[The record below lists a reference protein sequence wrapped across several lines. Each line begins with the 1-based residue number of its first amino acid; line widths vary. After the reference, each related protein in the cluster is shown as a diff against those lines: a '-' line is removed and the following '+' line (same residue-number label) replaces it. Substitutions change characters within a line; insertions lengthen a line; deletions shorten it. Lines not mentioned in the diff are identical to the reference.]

1 MFSLGASATLGTH
14 DYRDIAAVN
23 GGGIPRKQFSG
34 FTSLSL
40 RHFGSAGVA
49 FAGIDQD
56 PGQNLPPLNS
66 YSRQH
71 SRVLSVNYSLAVHR
85 MAFYVSEFQ
94 DFADSRGSPGLQA
107 GVTIPFGRRSSV
119 DIGGTSDGNVQ
130 AHVQQPAVLIGQ
142 WGYDAYVAAGNSTR
156 VFGQVAY
163 KSPVGLFSAGI
174 DETAGEVSGRMESQ
188 GALSLVDRGL
198 FPSNFVYDSFA
209 IVDTSP
215 MARVHV
221 FQENR
226 EVGLTNSS
234 GRLLVPD
241 MRAFDVNHI
250 AIEATDIPA
259 DATINNP
266 SRVLRP
272 QDRSGVVVRFPIV
285 ISHGALV
292 RLTDEAGAPIPLGS
306 VARLKGVEAAAPV
319 GYEGEAFIEG
329 LAPHNELTVTRLDG
343 RRCTVAFDYKP
354 VPGDIPSI
362 GPLRCLEPRP

>member
-1 MFSLGASATLGTH
+1 
-14 DYRDIAAVN
+14 
-23 GGGIPRKQFSG
+23 
-34 FTSLSL
+34 
-40 RHFGSAGVA
+40 
-49 FAGIDQD
+49 
-56 PGQNLPPLNS
+56 
-66 YSRQH
+66 
-71 SRVLSVNYSLAVHR
+71 LSVNYSLVIHH

-119 DIGGTSDGNVQ
+119 DISGTSQGNVQ
-130 AHVQQPAVLIGQ
+130 VHAQQPAAMVGQ
-142 WGYDAYVAAGNSTR
+142 RGYDAFVSAGNSTH

-174 DETAGEVSGRMESQ
+174 DDTAGEVSGRLESQ
-188 GALSLVDRGL
+188 GAVSLVDRGL

-250 AIEATDIPA
+250 AIEAMDIPA
-259 DATINNP
+259 
-266 SRVLRP
+266 
-272 QDRSGVVVRFPIV
+272 GVVVKFPIK
-285 ISHGALV
+285 ISHGALL
-292 RLTDEAGAPIPLGS
+292 RLVDEGGVPISVGS
-306 VARLKGVEAAAPV
+306 VATLHASGATFPI
-319 GYEGEAFIEG
+319 GYDGEAYVEDLG
-329 LAPHNELTVTRLDG
+329 PQNELTVERPDG
-343 RRCTVAFDYKP
+343 RQCTISFAYEP
-354 VPGDIPSI
+354 VPGEIPLV
-362 GPLRCLEPRP
+362 GPLRCVEKRP